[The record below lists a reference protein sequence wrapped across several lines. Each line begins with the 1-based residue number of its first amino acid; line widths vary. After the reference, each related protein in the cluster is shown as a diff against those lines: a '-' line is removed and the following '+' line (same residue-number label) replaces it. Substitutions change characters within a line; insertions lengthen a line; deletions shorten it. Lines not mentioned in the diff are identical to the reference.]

1 MADSGEILQIEAA
14 LEIDPAAEASRI
26 EAFIRQQLESHQRG
40 GIAIGLSGGLDSA
53 VTAALAVRAVGAQKV
68 TLVNLP
74 ERDSSP
80 VHQRHARM
88 YAKHLAARL
97 EVIPI
102 SPILRAAGTYRL
114 LPLRFVPG
122 RDLRAKFVLWA
133 KTRFLRRNKD
143 SLLADR
149 LRPPE
154 NEFVASGNAY
164 AIAKHRIRMVRL
176 YQFVETHHLM
186 VAGAANRTEW
196 LTGTFSKWGVDHCA
210 EVMPIIHL
218 YRSQVEAIGRYL
230 ELPAYLLDKPADP
243 DVIPGV
249 NDKAALLGDFETV
262 DHILAG
268 LELGLS
274 PQALSADYPEETVSR
289 LVDLLSLSRHMRES
303 PYSLL

>member
-1 MADSGEILQIEAA
+1 MDTQQIEAA
-14 LEIDPAAEASRI
+14 LVLDLVDEAGRI
-26 EAFIRQQLESHQRG
+26 EDFIRQQLEAYQRK

-53 VTAALAVRAVGAQKV
+53 VTAALAVRAVGAEKV

-80 VHQRHARM
+80 VHQRHARIF
-88 YAKHLAARL
+88 AKHLGAPL

-102 SPILRAAGTYRL
+102 TPTLRAAGTYRL

-122 RDLRAKFVLWA
+122 RELRGKLVSWA
-133 KTRFLRRNKD
+133 KTRFLRRNED

-154 NEFVASGNAY
+154 NEFVARGNAY
-164 AIAKHRIRMVRL
+164 AIAKHRMRMVRL
-176 YQFVETHHLM
+176 YQFAETHHLM

-196 LTGTFSKWGVDHCA
+196 LTGTFSKWGIDHCA
-210 EVMPIIHL
+210 DVMPIVHL
-218 YRSQVEAIGRYL
+218 YRSQVENMGAAL
-230 ELPAYLLDKPADP
+230 ALPDYLLNKPADP

-262 DHILAG
+262 DRILAG

-274 PQALSADYPEETVSR
+274 PQALSTVYPEETVSR
-289 LVDLLSLSRHMRES
+289 LVELLALSRHMRES